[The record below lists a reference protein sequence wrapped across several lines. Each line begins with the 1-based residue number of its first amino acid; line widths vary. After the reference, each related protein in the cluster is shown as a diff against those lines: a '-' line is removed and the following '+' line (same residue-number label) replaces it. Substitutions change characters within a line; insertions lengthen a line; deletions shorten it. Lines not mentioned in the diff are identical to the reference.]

1 MGFKKANA
9 ALAMLTFLTGIV
21 HIGSVVFMYVMG
33 WYYATFLHV
42 TAGIFMTLTML
53 HAILGIIAITALGDG
68 MKRDPYKKQN
78 MNTIIQRTSGILMFP
93 LMFLHANT
101 FELLTKNIISN
112 NMIVFGLLLAV
123 QIIFFADVLTH
134 ISLSVSRA
142 LITLGFITS
151 CERRDKVD
159 RVVYILCGC
168 MFVAAAV
175 AVTRFDIKLID
186 MIRNV

>member
-9 ALAMLTFLTGIV
+9 ALAMLTFLAGLV
-21 HIGSVVFMYVMG
+21 HIGSVVFMYVME
-33 WYYATFLHV
+33 WYYATFLQV

-93 LMFLHANT
+93 LLFLHANT

-123 QIIFFADVLTH
+123 QVIFFADVLTH

-142 LITLGFITS
+142 LITLGFS
-151 CERRDKVD
+151 
-159 RVVYILCGC
+159 ILN
-168 MFVAAAV
+168 
-175 AVTRFDIKLID
+175 L
-186 MIRNV
+186 

>member
-21 HIGSVVFMYVMG
+21 HIGSVVFMYVME
-33 WYYATFLHV
+33 WYYATFLQV

-53 HAILGIIAITALGDG
+53 HAIPITALGDG

-78 MNTIIQRTSGILMFP
+78 MNTIIQRTSGILMLP
-93 LMFLHANT
+93 LLFLHANT

-123 QIIFFADVLTH
+123 QVIFFADVLTH